1 MNNSDVSRINSLAA
15 NQPLQLGLSAFEC
28 LQTSVEMSKQ
38 TKGAFDI
45 TIGPLYDCWLDKDRT
60 PRKPS
65 KKNLDA
71 ALKKT
76 GSNLLVL
83 NESEH
88 TVTLAN
94 RVMFI

>member
-1 MNNSDVSRINSLAA
+1 
-15 NQPLQLGLSAFEC
+15 
-28 LQTSVEMSKQ
+28 MSKQ

-45 TIGPLYDCWLDKDRT
+45 TIGPLYDCWLNKDRT

-65 KKNLDA
+65 KKDIDT

-76 GSNLLVL
+76 GSNLLEL

-88 TVTLAN
+88 TITLKRRGSQN
-94 RVMFI
+94 